1 MMPLL
6 AVLFSAQAAAAPF
19 PAPDC
24 SAVPGWTQQ
33 GPERSYDPETL
44 FDYMNGN
51 SEGYF
56 AYGFTLMKGVT
67 CVNAAGDQLVIDV
80 SEMGD
85 PDRAWGFFVTNR
97 DQRSPVETIGSAG
110 QVLPRRATFAKG
122 RHYVEIAASPDKDH
136 REALRAFV
144 TALEASVPG
153 EGRVPDAVAWFPTE
167 GLEPGLDPARAG
179 ERPRPAHAEERLHGA
194 VRGGPGLRRARGE
207 PGGGGGHDGE
217 APGSLRGG
225 DAGRAGSATRPS
237 RRRTSTSAACSSS
250 ARARAWPASRTSAAG
265 GDPSRPREGAPRPA
279 ALGPQANSVWAR
291 VSRRATST
299 PCGQRTAHSAQSPQ
313 RTSRWAAGIAR
324 KCSRPSPNCP

>member
-24 SAVPGWTQQ
+24 SVVPGWTQQ
-33 GPERSYDPETL
+33 GPERSYDTETL

-97 DQRSPVETIGSAG
+97 DQRSPVEAIGSAG

-144 TALEASVPG
+144 TALEARVPG
-153 EGRVPDAVAWFPTE
+153 EGRVPDAIAWFPTG
-167 GLEPGLDPARAG
+167 GLEAG
-179 ERPRPAHAEERLHGA
+179 SIRL
-194 VRGGPGLRRARGE
+194 VPESVLGLRMLKSGFMAQYAVGRAFVVPEANPAAAAATMEKLRARFAGAS
-207 PGGGGGHDGE
+207 PVGGLGDE
-217 APGSLRGG
+217 AFSAEDQYLGRLLVFRKGARV
-225 DAGRAGSATRPS
+225 AGVANA
-237 RRRTSTSAACSSS
+237 
-250 ARARAWPASRTSAAG
+250 AAG
-265 GDPSRPREGAPRPA
+265 ADPS
-279 ALGPQANSVWAR
+279 ALAQALLGR
-291 VSRRATST
+291 L
-299 PCGQRTAHSAQSPQ
+299 P
-313 RTSRWAAGIAR
+313 
-324 KCSRPSPNCP
+324 

>member
-6 AVLFSAQAAAAPF
+6 AVLFAAQAAAAPF

-24 SAVPGWTQQ
+24 SALPGWTQQ
-33 GPERSYDPETL
+33 GALRSYDAETL

-67 CVNAAGDQLVIDV
+67 CVNAAGDQLVFDV

-122 RHYVEIAASPDKDH
+122 RHYAEIAASPDKDH

-144 TALEASVPG
+144 TALEARVPG
-153 EGRVPDAVAWFPTE
+153 EGRVPDAIAWFPGE
-167 GLEPGLDPARAG
+167 GLEPGSI
-179 ERPRPAHAEERLHGA
+179 RL
-194 VRGGPGLRRARGE
+194 VPESVLGLRV
-207 PGGGGGHDGE
+207 
-217 APGSLRGG
+217 LRSGFLAQYA
-225 DAGRAGSATRPS
+225 AGRAFVVPEATPE
-237 RRRTSTSAACSSS
+237 AA
-250 ARARAWPASRTSAAG
+250 AAAMEKLRARFTGASPASG
-265 GDPSRPREGAPRPA
+265 LGDEAF
-279 ALGPQANSVWAR
+279 
-291 VSRRATST
+291 
-299 PCGQRTAHSAQSPQ
+299 SAQDQYLGGLLVFRKGP
-313 RTSRWAAGIAR
+313 RVAGVANVAPGADAAPLAKALFGR
-324 KCSRPSPNCP
+324 LP

>member
-1 MMPLL
+1 MMSLL
-6 AVLFSAQAAAAPF
+6 AVLFAAQAAAAPF

-56 AYGFTLMKGVT
+56 AYGFTLMRGVT

-97 DQRSPVETIGSAG
+97 DQRSPVERIGSAG

-144 TALEASVPG
+144 VALEARVPG
-153 EGRVPDAVAWFPTE
+153 EGRVPDAVQWFPAE
-167 GLEPGLDPARAG
+167 GLEADSIRLVPESVLGLRMLKSGFMAQYAVGRAFVVPEATPAAAAATMEKLRARFAGAAPTSGLGDEAFSAQDQYLGRLLVFRKGARVAGVANVATGSDPAPLAK
-179 ERPRPAHAEERLHGA
+179 AL
-194 VRGGPGLRRARGE
+194 
-207 PGGGGGHDGE
+207 
-217 APGSLRGG
+217 
-225 DAGRAGSATRPS
+225 AGRLP
-237 RRRTSTSAACSSS
+237 
-250 ARARAWPASRTSAAG
+250 
-265 GDPSRPREGAPRPA
+265 
-279 ALGPQANSVWAR
+279 
-291 VSRRATST
+291 
-299 PCGQRTAHSAQSPQ
+299 
-313 RTSRWAAGIAR
+313 
-324 KCSRPSPNCP
+324 

>member
-1 MMPLL
+1 MMTLL
-6 AVLFSAQAAAAPF
+6 AVLLAAQAAAAPF

-24 SAVPGWTQQ
+24 AAVPGWKQE
-33 GPERSYDPETL
+33 GAARSYDPETL

-97 DQRSPVETIGSAG
+97 DQRSPVETIGSGG

-144 TALEASVPG
+144 AALEARVPG
-153 EGRVPDAVAWFPTE
+153 EGRVPDAVQWFPPE
-167 GLEPGLDPARAG
+167 GLEPGSVRLVPESVLGLRVLKSGFMAPYAVGRAFVVPESTPTAAAATMEKLRARFAG
-179 ERPRPAHAEERLHGA
+179 ATP
-194 VRGGPGLRRARGE
+194 VPGLGDEAFSAQDQYL
-207 PGGGGGHDGE
+207 GGLVVFRKG
-217 APGSLRGG
+217 PRV
-225 DAGRAGSATRPS
+225 AGVANV
-237 RRRTSTSAACSSS
+237 
-250 ARARAWPASRTSAAG
+250 AAG
-265 GDPSRPREGAPRPA
+265 ADAAPLA
-279 ALGPQANSVWAR
+279 KALLGRLP
-291 VSRRATST
+291 
-299 PCGQRTAHSAQSPQ
+299 
-313 RTSRWAAGIAR
+313 
-324 KCSRPSPNCP
+324 

>member
-19 PAPDC
+19 PVPDC
-24 SAVPGWTQQ
+24 SVVPGWTQQ

-97 DQRSPVETIGSAG
+97 DQRSPVERIGSGG

-122 RHYVEIAASPDKDH
+122 RTYAEIAASPDKDH

-144 TALEASVPG
+144 TALEARVPG
-153 EGRVPDAVAWFPTE
+153 EGRVPDAIAWFPTE
-167 GLEPGLDPARAG
+167 GLE
-179 ERPRPAHAEERLHGA
+179 ENSIRL
-194 VRGGPGLRRARGE
+194 VPESVLGLRMLKSGFMAQYAVGRAFVVPEATPAAAAATLEKLRARFAGAA
-207 PGGGGGHDGE
+207 PVSGLGGE
-217 APGSLRGG
+217 AFSAQDPYLGG
-225 DAGRAGSATRPS
+225 LLVFRKGARVAGVANV
-237 RRRTSTSAACSSS
+237 
-250 ARARAWPASRTSAAG
+250 AAG
-265 GDPSRPREGAPRPA
+265 GDAAPLA
-279 ALGPQANSVWAR
+279 KALLVRLP
-291 VSRRATST
+291 
-299 PCGQRTAHSAQSPQ
+299 
-313 RTSRWAAGIAR
+313 
-324 KCSRPSPNCP
+324 